1 MELSLSKLWE
11 IVKNREA
18 SMLESMGLQ
27 RVNLPVYPY
36 SGIEINR
43 KKKKKSK
50 IYVLW
55 HGWTAKPLCSIK
67 KKSQI
72 QQTIC
77 YVNLFIWNRI
87 VCLKALPPHSL
98 SFPLSLSLSF
108 PLFSHFEFHYKN
120 SLLLCFVC
128 ALPLLGE
135 RNALGREEGGGFRMG
150 RMGIPVADSIR
161 CWAKLIQYCKV

>member
-1 MELSLSKLWE
+1 MELSLSKLRE
-11 IVKNREA
+11 LVKNREA
-18 SMLESMGLQ
+18 RMLESMGSQ
-27 RVNLPVYPY
+27 RVSLPVYPY

-43 KKKKKSK
+43 KKKKNK

-150 RMGIPVADSIR
+150 NTCIPVADSF
-161 CWAKLIQYCKV
+161 WYLAKLIQLCKV